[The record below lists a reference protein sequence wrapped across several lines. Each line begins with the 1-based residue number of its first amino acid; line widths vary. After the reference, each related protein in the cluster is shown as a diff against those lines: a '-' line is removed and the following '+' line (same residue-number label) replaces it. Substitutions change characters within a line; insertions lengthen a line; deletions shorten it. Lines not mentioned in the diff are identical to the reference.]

1 MKQADL
7 DRDPAGAGFTT
18 SSEKLGFLN
27 FADSYP
33 ELTIRA
39 DNPLN
44 CTMGTS
50 MIKHQCLDGRPKF

>member
-39 DNPLN
+39 DNPSPYI
-44 CTMGTS
+44 TV
-50 MIKHQCLDGRPKF
+50 PWAEA